1 MNKFKLT
8 ILAALLALF
17 VTACGNE
24 SVPSNVAEPAAV
36 PTVIPTAVPA
46 EPEVMDEPEAAVE
59 ETASEEDAQPDQSA
73 SPVQAQDWTT
83 AWLMNETGATGEVF
97 DTVVPDV
104 QDVYITNID
113 GKEYQCIT
121 ASGIPSYQTEVTQ
134 ELIDSLN
141 DRPLAARD
149 FGTGGTTLSLGEV
162 VAFGADVGYSPDF
175 GCTDDAGYG
184 YWPPGPACPTDQAKD
199 QCFPLEPE
207 PHAEG
212 ELCETGINDL
222 GTWVNGVAIFNW
234 SDTASYNGDGVW
246 QNEAF
251 HFEFFD
257 LDICPG
263 HSANGNYHHHSNPVC
278 LADQLGDVGDGHS
291 MIYGFAADGYPI
303 YGPWHDTGVLAQSC
317 WKARDYDDP
326 NSATGCGVAGERSCL
341 LVDQYDIIL
350 GTVPAESN
358 GPSTSEIVSSMSGNE
373 FVTTS
378 GYYFEDYYYDAS
390 CTAQGIEY
398 LDEHNGHD
406 HDGLGYH
413 YHVSVE
419 QLADGTL
426 RDVFP
431 FYVGPAYA
439 GVLQDNALAQC
450 STGQML
456 PPPGGGG
463 GGEGGPPQGG
473 PPDFAAI
480 AETLGVTEQQL
491 RDAIGGPPPDF
502 PAASEAL
509 GIPVEEIE
517 AAFEAAGAGAP

>member
-1 MNKFKLT
+1 MNKFRIIICL
-8 ILAALLALF
+8 ALLALF
-17 VTACGNE
+17 AVACGQGE
-24 SVPSNVAEPAAV
+24 PPQPLAELEAV

-46 EPEVMDEPEAAVE
+46 EPEEMEEPEVEEPAQAEETAVE
-59 ETASEEDAQPDQSA
+59 EPAGTE
-73 SPVQAQDWTT
+73 VVVQDWTT
-83 AWLMNETGATGEVF
+83 AWMLNETGATGEVF
-97 DTVVPDV
+97 SSIIPDV

-113 GKEYQCIT
+113 GKDYQCIV
-121 ASGIPSYQTEVTQ
+121 ASGIPSYETVATQ

-149 FGTGGTTLSLGEV
+149 FGTGGTTLSLGDV
-162 VAFGADVGYSPDF
+162 VAFGGDVGYAPQF
-175 GCTDDAGYG
+175 GCTDDEGYG
-184 YWPPGPACPTDQAKD
+184 YWPPGPACPTDQAKE
-199 QCFPLEPE
+199 QCFPLDPE

-251 HFEFFD
+251 HFEFYD
-257 LDICPG
+257 LDVCPG

-303 YGPWHDTGVLAQSC
+303 YGPWHDTGVLTQSC

-326 NSATGCGVAGERSCL
+326 NSPTGCGVAGERSCL
-341 LVDQYDIIL
+341 LIDQYDISL
-350 GTVPAESN
+350 GTVPAEST
-358 GPSTSEIVSSMSGNE
+358 GPTTSQVVSSMSGNE

-413 YHVSVE
+413 YHVTVE
-419 QLADGTL
+419 QLADGTFS
-426 RDVFP
+426 DVFP

-439 GVLQDNALAQC
+439 GVLQNNAIAAC
-450 STGQML
+450 STGQMMG
-456 PPPGGGG
+456 PPG

-473 PPDFAAI
+473 GPGGPPDFAAI
-480 AETLGVTEQQL
+480 AAALGVTEQAL
-491 RDAIGGPPPDF
+491 RDGIGGPPPDF
-502 PAASEAL
+502 EAASEAL
-509 GIPVEEIE
+509 GISVEEIE
-517 AAFEAAGAGAP
+517 AAFEANGAP